1 MRVRELPTAVVTRP
15 RFPPIPSMRS
25 DVDAGRRTLG
35 ECPDCGST
43 IPASGLLIEYDTAD
57 GGAAMYAECPACR
70 AVVHPA

>member
-1 MRVRELPTAVVTRP
+1 
-15 RFPPIPSMRS
+15 MRS
-25 DVDAGRRTLG
+25 NVDTGRRTLG

-43 IPASGLLIEYDTAD
+43 IPTTGLLIEYDTAD